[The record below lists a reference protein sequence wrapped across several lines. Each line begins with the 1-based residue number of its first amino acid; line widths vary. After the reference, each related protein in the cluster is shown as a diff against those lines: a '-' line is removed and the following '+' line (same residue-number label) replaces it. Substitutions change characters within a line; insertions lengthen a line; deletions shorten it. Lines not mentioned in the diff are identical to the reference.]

1 MDIDRRSLMKGML
14 ASGTLLALGASPWSF
29 ANSPVRR
36 AEQCKLLLGGS
47 SADDAFAH
55 GSQTAC
61 AAMTR
66 GRLPNVTLKGGLL
79 AGEDQAVTLLEHSV
93 GTRWIT
99 VMEDAA
105 AMIFLELARTTGAT
119 LVSMGMHACSH
130 DATSHLRHDLA
141 STSSDHGA
149 GGLLA
154 SHFTQQPVG
163 FSITERF
170 LQEPA
175 EMRHGVTSWGAP
187 GFFSHRF
194 TGSDAVH
201 VHCSG
206 CSFSEGGRLLGLDA
220 REEWIPIPPQA
231 CVRESVTWQPRNWI
245 EAVGYA
251 VTASAL
257 GVASVRESCRGRA
270 FVRRSS
276 DAKRTQPAE
285 RFTSF
290 IMDV

>member
-1 MDIDRRSLMKGML
+1 MDIDRRSLMKGLL
-14 ASGTLLALGASPWSF
+14 ASGTLLALGTPPWSF

-36 AEQCKLLLGGS
+36 PKQCMLLLGGS
-47 SADDAFAH
+47 SADEAFAH

-61 AAMTR
+61 AAMAC
-66 GRLPNVTLKGGLL
+66 GRLPIVTLKGALL
-79 AGEDQAVTLLEHSV
+79 AGDDEAVTLLEHSV

-99 VMEDAA
+99 VMDDAA
-105 AMIFLELARTTGAT
+105 AMIFIELVRTTGAT

-130 DATSHLRHDLA
+130 DAPCHLRHDFA

-154 SHFTQQPVG
+154 SHFMQQSVG
-163 FSITERF
+163 FAITERF

-175 EMRHGVTSWGAP
+175 GMKHGVTSWGAP
-187 GFFSHRF
+187 EFFSHRF

-206 CSFSEGGRLLGLDA
+206 CSFPAGSRLLGLDTTQK
-220 REEWIPIPPQA
+220 WIPIPPQA
-231 CVRESVTWQPRNWI
+231 RAGESVTWQFRNWI
-245 EAVGYA
+245 ESVGYA

-257 GVASVRESCRGRA
+257 GAASVRESCTGRA
-270 FVRRSS
+270 FVRRLS
-276 DAKRTQPAE
+276 DERRTQPAE

-290 IMDV
+290 ILDV